1 MYLWKVLDLR
11 ITEVNWCEG
20 RFFVLSQ
27 NIVSQYMKEE
37 CTKMYYKMT
46 INAMQ

>member
-1 MYLWKVLDLR
+1 
-11 ITEVNWCEG
+11 
-20 RFFVLSQ
+20 
-27 NIVSQYMKEE
+27 MKEE